1 MLRSAGIEA
10 YPVLISTRNHGKI
23 SYDYPYS
30 HFFNYVIIV
39 AIVDG
44 KKIISDATE
53 VLCLNDRI
61 PSRCINDKGLIIKNE
76 KTEWIGLE
84 CFLPSQIIT
93 EIDFEISN
101 DDEIIATIKKN
112 STEYDAF
119 YYRNFLTD
127 DKDKIKKELDSKD
140 FTTETSS
147 LSIENQLEKNKP
159 LIFSYKLIGKSE
171 IVNDKIYLLPFL
183 NEIITDNPLKQ
194 KVRTYPIDMTYP
206 VKRIFKSRISIPEG
220 YQVDYLPAKQ
230 IINNQ
235 LFELNY
241 SVKNDN
247 NEVNIVFDY
256 YFKKSVYSSADYSKI
271 KFYFNKIVN
280 KGNEKIVLSRK
291 ILESN

>member
-1 MLRSAGIEA
+1 
-10 YPVLISTRNHGKI
+10 
-23 SYDYPYS
+23 
-30 HFFNYVIIV
+30 V